1 MFAPASLFFAKTE
14 RTNPN
19 KSIIIRKKTR
29 GKHME
34 WMDRLNESMKYM
46 EEHLTDE
53 IDYEQLAR
61 YEVWIPVTKKEN

>member
-1 MFAPASLFFAKTE
+1 
-14 RTNPN
+14 
-19 KSIIIRKKTR
+19 
-29 GKHME
+29 ME

-61 YEVWIPVTKKEN
+61 LQL